1 MRDMSALIAPDAD
14 CVHTFQLPALVTCCI
29 KIENIEKASAG
40 HRTVLFLLGNAAVA
54 DAGVL

>member
-1 MRDMSALIAPDAD
+1 MSALIAPDAD

-40 HRTVLFLLGNAAVA
+40 HRTVLFLLGNAAAA